1 MKKLFAI
8 LLTFAILSSSLIFA
22 QEAKTLFI
30 SPNND
35 GIQDELVI
43 PLSINEKRY
52 ISEWSLVIL
61 NSEGT
66 AVRTIGN
73 KEKRP
78 EELTVKSF
86 FEGLFAKKEGVVVP
100 ESVMWN
106 GVLDSGEVAPDGT
119 YFYYVTATDDN
130 GNIGKTELFEITVD
144 NTEPKVEV
152 VPPAESSKIF
162 GAERSGRRPGREP
175 VRYRYPGRESDH
187 RPGRGPGGPPRRL

>member
-1 MKKLFAI
+1 MKKLFAF
-8 LLTFAILSSSLIFA
+8 LLSFAILSSSLIFA

-35 GIQDELVI
+35 GVQDELVI

-86 FEGLFAKKEGVVVP
+86 FESLFSKKEGVVVP

-130 GNIGKTELFEITVD
+130 VNIGKTELF
-144 NTEPKVEV
+144 
-152 VPPAESSKIF
+152 
-162 GAERSGRRPGREP
+162 
-175 VRYRYPGRESDH
+175 
-187 RPGRGPGGPPRRL
+187 

>member
-61 NSEGT
+61 NSDIYNT
-66 AVRTIGN
+66 
-73 KEKRP
+73 
-78 EELTVKSF
+78 S
-86 FEGLFAKKEGVVVP
+86 LF
-100 ESVMWN
+100 
-106 GVLDSGEVAPDGT
+106 
-119 YFYYVTATDDN
+119 
-130 GNIGKTELFEITVD
+130 
-144 NTEPKVEV
+144 
-152 VPPAESSKIF
+152 
-162 GAERSGRRPGREP
+162 
-175 VRYRYPGRESDH
+175 
-187 RPGRGPGGPPRRL
+187 